1 MIHLFLYLHSFE
13 DLRSKCDI
21 DMSKIP
27 SDKLADECDNILQHH
42 KNLKLFFG
50 YLDVGW
56 MLDPKYEARIRNT
69 IRKFDVYMI
78 TFHLDSVPHSWKN
91 EIDTLYVERVENG
104 GSEIVNNGCTIQ
116 PESKAEY

>member
-91 EIDTLYVERVENG
+91 EIDTMYVEGVKNG
-104 GSEIVNNGCTIQ
+104 GSEIVDNGCIIQ
-116 PESKAEY
+116 PESKAEH

>member
-1 MIHLFLYLHSFE
+1 
-13 DLRSKCDI
+13 
-21 DMSKIP
+21 
-27 SDKLADECDNILQHH
+27 
-42 KNLKLFFG
+42 
-50 YLDVGW
+50 